1 VADEFT
7 DDAGRVLVTV
17 LFIDMVDSSRHA
29 DRLGDRRWRALL
41 ADYHTAVRERLQR
54 FQGNEIDSAGDG
66 FLVSF
71 DGAGRAVRCAAAIR
85 EAARGLGLALRAGLH
100 AGECEQSGG
109 KLVGIAVHIGARLA
123 TLAAP
128 GEILVSSTVKDLVSG
143 SGITFEDRGGHML
156 KGIADEWRVY
166 AARI

>member
-1 VADEFT
+1 MPA
-7 DDAGRVLVTV
+7 AC
-17 LFIDMVDSSRHA
+17 SSRSSSPTWSI
-29 DRLGDRRWRALL
+29 RRVTRAGWAIAGGALL
-41 ADYHTAVRERLQR
+41 ADYHAAVRGQLQR
-54 FQGNEIDSAGDG
+54 FQGTEVDNAGDG

-85 EAARGLGLALRAGLH
+85 EAARGLGLEVRSGLH

-123 TLAAP
+123 ALAAP
-128 GEILVSSTVKDLVSG
+128 GEILVSSTVKELVGG
-143 SGITFEDRGGHML
+143 SGIAFEDRGPRTL
-156 KGIADEWRVY
+156 KGIADEWHVY